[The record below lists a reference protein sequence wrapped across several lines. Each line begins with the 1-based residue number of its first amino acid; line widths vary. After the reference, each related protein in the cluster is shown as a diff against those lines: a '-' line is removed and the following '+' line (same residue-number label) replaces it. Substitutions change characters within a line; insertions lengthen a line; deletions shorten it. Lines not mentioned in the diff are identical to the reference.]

1 MCVAPRAARCDAPAL
16 AHLRPRSL
24 RCAVLHAQK
33 LVHTDL
39 KPENILLLEPGYDK
53 EPLETARGAVLL
65 LRCHAPIPPLLTQ
78 PSIPPI
84 P

>member
-1 MCVAPRAARCDAPAL
+1 MCVAPRAACCDSPAR
-16 AHLRPRSL
+16 AHLSTTLPPL
-24 RCAVLHAQK
+24 RAVLHAQK

-65 LRCHAPIPPLLTQ
+65 LRSMH
-78 PSIPPI
+78 PSLR
-84 P
+84 